1 MKRILLVVGMMVLAA
16 LVMLP
21 AGAQAEMFV
30 EGYIGGSFPA
40 NASDPILGTL
50 DTGEAGP
57 FTFNHPGSID
67 PAFQGGLKFGAWF
80 ERSGVLAGINFP
92 SWMKYLGFYLDFS
105 YHRLDF
111 HRQEGTFFYIPAG
124 PTFRNYF
131 YSKGTA
137 ATLAFMFAFRF
148 GFLPDSE
155 VPFGRL
161 QPYVAVG
168 PAILFSS
175 QIPKIYALPGGTG
188 FVLKAPS
195 NSSVDPALAVEAGL
209 RWMVLKH
216 VSLEASFKYRYAKP
230 SYNYNS
236 VIGAGPGFSDL
247 FSFNFSPTLN
257 LLSFQ
262 MGAAYHF

>member
-111 HRQEGTFFYIPAG
+111 HP
-124 PTFRNYF
+124 
-131 YSKGTA
+131 